1 MDAVLALLFIAALIA
16 GPLGVL
22 AVRDRRRESAEA
34 VLADIRAAVRRRLRG
49 ESLLSV
55 QVVPAT
61 LTWPGRVVLS
71 TPTGYE
77 YLTRAVWTTVARR
90 VPAGYELVVTR
101 PSPVASEQSDRA
113 LPRAA

>member
-55 QVVPAT
+55 QVAPAT
-61 LTWPGRVVLS
+61 LRRPGRVVLS

-77 YLTRAVWTTVARR
+77 YLTKARSEEHTSE
-90 VPAGYELVVTR
+90 VQ
-101 PSPVASEQSDRA
+101 SPDHIVCR
-113 LPRAA
+113 LLL